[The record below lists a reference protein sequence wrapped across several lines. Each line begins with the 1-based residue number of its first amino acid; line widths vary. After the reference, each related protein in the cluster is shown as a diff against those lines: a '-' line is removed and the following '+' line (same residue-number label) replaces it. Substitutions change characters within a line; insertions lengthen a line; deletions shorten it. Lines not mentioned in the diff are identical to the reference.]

1 MPHKFTLL
9 IFDWDGTLMDS
20 QARIIDCFQ
29 LAIAEI
35 GLQPRTA
42 HEIRQIVGLGLL
54 EGFEALCP
62 DGSHEQLKQAAIIYR
77 EHYFSS
83 QAKPTPLFYKAD
95 EVLQNLYDAG
105 YWLAVAT
112 GKGRR
117 GLDEALEKTQL
128 RHLFHSTRCAEETT
142 SKPHPHMLYD
152 ILQELDTDVSQAV
165 MIGDSLFDLE
175 MANNA
180 GMASIA
186 VSYGLQDKERLL
198 SYNPLICLDDITELP
213 QWLATIE

>member
-1 MPHKFTLL
+1 MSNKFKLL

-20 QARIIDCFQ
+20 QARIIDCFKI
-29 LAIAEI
+29 AIAEV

-54 EGFEALCP
+54 EGFQALCS
-62 DGSHEQLKQAAIIYR
+62 DGSQAQLKQAVKIYR
-77 EHYFSS
+77 DNYFSS
-83 QAKPTPLFYKAD
+83 YAKPTPLFDKAD
-95 EVLQNLYDAG
+95 EVLQGLYDTG

-117 GLDEALEKTQL
+117 GLNEALDKTGL
-128 RHLFHSTRCAEETT
+128 KHLFHSTRCAEETT
-142 SKPHPHMLYD
+142 SKPNPHMLYE
-152 ILQELDTDVSQAV
+152 ILEELDTNVSDAV

-175 MANNA
+175 MANKA

-186 VSYGLQDKERLL
+186 VSYGLQDKQRLMTC
-198 SYNPLICLDDITELP
+198 NPLTCLDDVTELP
-213 QWLATIE
+213 TWLEMTK